1 MSENA
6 RQNLRDAFH
15 FILRVTNRGRDLSED
30 DFDKMADLFIDGLD
44 AYVEARACSPRA
56 ITGETMSCVEDRGGD
71 PAYVTVSMPGV
82 LMVRETEISAKVLL
96 SALHGMLERFGD
108 RRVSIALTMV
118 NPPTI
123 DVMDDV
129 ALLRSA
135 FGACDGERIEEA
147 ARRVVRDYVAG
158 KLSTKRDFVVE
169 AAMIVCRPGPYLN
182 IEEACAVLRLGG

>member
-1 MSENA
+1 M
-6 RQNLRDAFH
+6 
-15 FILRVTNRGRDLSED
+15 
-30 DFDKMADLFIDGLD
+30 
-44 AYVEARACSPRA
+44 VE
-56 ITGETMSCVEDRGGD
+56 GETGSVVAVTD

-82 LMVRETEISAKVLL
+82 LMMRETEISAKVLL

-118 NPPTI
+118 NPPI
-123 DVMDDV
+123 MDDV
-129 ALLRSA
+129 ALLRSV

-158 KLSTKRDFVVE
+158 NLSTNRDFVVE